1 MDQKEYDDLAWLVAI
16 EEALDRMSDGERSE
30 LPWYLSDEEYDN
42 LSNDEIDLIFS
53 SKTKNG

>member
-1 MDQKEYDDLAWLVAI
+1 MDKEEYDDLAWLVAI

-30 LPWYLSDEEYDN
+30 LPWYPSDEECDN
-42 LSNDEIDLIFS
+42 MSNEEYDLIFS